1 MRKAAL
7 VLTAAVGSLVFGLTG
22 AFGGAEAAPGVTAKV
37 VKIGGTFPFS
47 GAAAPLCVHR
57 PWHGR
62 VLQLRER
69 DKAAERTRHAAAAA
83 AR

>member
-47 GAAAPLCVHR
+47 GAAAPMR
-57 PWHGR
+57 PSPVVWARTSATRTRRSG
-62 VLQLRER
+62 
-69 DKAAERTRHAAAAA
+69 ERTRHAAAAA